1 MFHHFSEMPYSQR
14 TLFTSALL
22 VFGLGY
28 LFALTLIFVTYAG
41 RAGGNP
47 WMLSYQDLVVAYSGS
62 GEASRL
68 ESALSGPMRTMLP
81 PEESAPIISWLR
93 QGSSRAAF
101 TTDVNPIIEKRC
113 LICHDGSNPHIP
125 NLTGY
130 DNVKKVTEADTG
142 TPIATLIRVSHIHL
156 FGITFI
162 FFIMGWMFSHAYVR
176 PVWFKCAV
184 IATPFVAD
192 VSDIGS
198 WYFIKLFHPFGWVVI
213 GGGALM
219 AACFAVMWTVTMY
232 QLWFSKPPR
241 MVLERSGDLPAVDD

>member
-1 MFHHFSEMPYSQR
+1 MPYSQR
-14 TLFTSALL
+14 TLFTAALL

-41 RAGGNP
+41 RSGGNP
-47 WMLSYQDLVVAYSGS
+47 WMLSYQDIVVAYSGS

-81 PEESAPIISWLR
+81 PDESAAIVSWIR
-93 QGSSRAAF
+93 GGATREPFA
-101 TTDVNPIIEKRC
+101 TNVNPIIEKRC
-113 LICHDGSNPHIP
+113 LMCHDGGNPHIS

-130 DNVKKVTEADTG
+130 DNVKKVTELDTG
-142 TPIATLIRVSHIHL
+142 TPITELIRVSHIHL

-162 FFIMGWMFSHAYVR
+162 FFIMGWMFSHAYIR
-176 PVWFKCAV
+176 PVWLKCAI
-184 IATPFVAD
+184 IAAPFIAD
-192 VSDIGS
+192 VSDISS
-198 WYFIKLFHPFGWVVI
+198 WYFIKLFHPFGWVVM

-241 MVLERSGDLPAVDD
+241 MVLERFADVPAIDEH